1 MEIAV
6 TGANGFIAKNFIYS
20 FVGNKRFN
28 INRITRT
35 TSKDQTKKILNK
47 CKILYH
53 FAGVNRPDKK
63 KKFKKDNFELTKFIC
78 DYLKEKKIKTQ
89 IIFSSSIQVNK
100 NNAYGNSK
108 RKCEKLLLD
117 LKKKNGN
124 NIFILRMPNIF
135 GKWSRP
141 NYNSV
146 VATFCHNIAR
156 NKKVYISDPNSI
168 INLLYVDDLVVKLK
182 EYTKIRSDKKMIDC
196 IKPNDKITLK
206 QLYNKINSFQINRT
220 KKIIGKISKGLN
232 KNLYSTY
239 ISFLPPKKITY
250 NIEKKNDSRGSF
262 VEFYK
267 NDDTGQVSFFIAKK
281 GKIRGHHFH
290 HSKVEKFLVVQGK
303 AIFNMFDISTKKKLS
318 FKLDDKNLKIV
329 ESIPGYQHYIK
340 NVGNSDLI
348 VLLWSNE
355 IFDVK
360 KPDTYKI

>member
-20 FVGNKRFN
+20 FVGNNIIN
-28 INRITRT
+28 INTITRK
-35 TSKDQTKKILNK
+35 TSKVQIKKILNK
-47 CKILYH
+47 CKVLYH

-63 KKFKKDNFELTKFIC
+63 KTFKKDNFELTKFIC
-78 DYLKEKKIKTQ
+78 NYLEEKKLKTQ
-89 IIFSSSIQVNK
+89 IIFSSSIQATK

-108 RKCEKLLLD
+108 KRCEKLLLN
-117 LKKKNGN
+117 LKKNNGN
-124 NIFILRMPNIF
+124 NIFILRLPNIY
-135 GKWSRP
+135 GKWSKP

-168 INLLYVDDLVVKLK
+168 INLLYIDDLVLKLK
-182 EYTKIRSDKKMIDC
+182 EYTKIRLNKKIINL
-196 IKPNDKITLK
+196 IKPNDKITLQ
-206 QLYNKINSFQINRT
+206 QLYNRINYFEENRT

-232 KNLYSTY
+232 KKLYSTY
-239 ISFLPPKKITY
+239 ISFLPKTKIIY
-250 NIEKKNDSRGSF
+250 NIEKKDDPRGSF
-262 VEFYK
+262 AEFYK
-267 NDDTGQVSFFIAKK
+267 NKDTGQVSFFIAKK
-281 GKIRGHHFH
+281 GKIRGHHYH
-290 HSKVEKFLVVQGK
+290 HSKVEKFLVVKGK
-303 AIFNMFDISTKKKLS
+303 AIFNMFDISTKKR
-318 FKLDDKNLKIV
+318 FNFNLDDKNLKIV

-360 KPDTYKI
+360 KPDTYRI

>member
-6 TGANGFIAKNFIYS
+6 TGADGFIAKNFIYS
-20 FVGNKRFN
+20 FVGNKGFN
-28 INRITRT
+28 INKITRN
-35 TSKDQTKKILNK
+35 TSINQVRKILNK

-53 FAGVNRPDKK
+53 FAGVNRPNKTK
-63 KKFKKDNFELTKFIC
+63 TFKKDNFELTRFIC

-89 IIFSSSIQVNK
+89 IIFSSSIQVTK

-124 NIFILRMPNIF
+124 NIYILRMPNIF
-135 GKWSRP
+135 GKWSKP

-156 NKKVYISDPNSI
+156 NKKVYISDPNS
-168 INLLYVDDLVVKLK
+168 NVSLLYIDDLVIKLK
-182 EYTKIRSDKKMIDC
+182 KYTKIGLHKKIIDR
-196 IKPNDKITLK
+196 IKANDKITLGK
-206 QLYNKINSFQINRT
+206 LYNKINDFHINRT
-220 KKIIGKISKGLN
+220 KKIVGKISKGLN

-239 ISFLPPKKITY
+239 ISFLPKNKITY
-250 NIEKKNDSRGSF
+250 NIEKKNDARGSF
-262 VEFYK
+262 AEFYK
-267 NDDTGQVSFFIAKK
+267 NNDTGQVSFFLAKK

-303 AIFNMFDISTKKKLS
+303 AIFNMFDVSTKKKLS

-360 KPDTYKI
+360 KPDTFKV

>member
-6 TGANGFIAKNFIYS
+6 TGANGFVGKNFIYS
-20 FVGNKRFN
+20 FVGKKRFN
-28 INRITRT
+28 INKITRI
-35 TSKDQTKKILNK
+35 TSKDEIRKILNK

-63 KKFKKDNFELTKFIC
+63 KTFKKDNFELTKFIC

-89 IIFSSSIQVNK
+89 IIFSSSIQVAK

-108 RKCEKLLLD
+108 RRCEKLLLD

-124 NIFILRMPNIF
+124 NIFILRMPNIY
-135 GKWSRP
+135 GKWSKP

-146 VATFCHNIAR
+146 VATFCYNIAR
-156 NKKVYISDPNSI
+156 NKKVYISDPNLFIS
-168 INLLYVDDLVVKLK
+168 LLYIDDLVVKLK
-182 EYTKIRSDKKMIDC
+182 EYTKIRSNKKIIVR
-196 IKPNDKITLK
+196 IKANDKITLQK
-206 QLYNKINSFQINRT
+206 LYNKIYNFQINRT
-220 KKIIGKISKGLN
+220 KKIIGNVSKGLN
-232 KNLYSTY
+232 KKLYSTF
-239 ISFLPPKKITY
+239 ISFLPKNKITY
-250 NIEKKNDSRGSF
+250 NIERKNDSRGSF
-262 VEFYK
+262 AEFYK
-267 NDDTGQVSFFIAKK
+267 NNDTGQVSFFIAKK

-290 HSKVEKFLVVQGK
+290 HSKVEKFLVVKGK
-303 AIFNMFDISTKKKLS
+303 AIFDMFDISTKKKLS

-340 NVGNSDLI
+340 NIGNSDLI

-360 KPDTYKI
+360 KPDTFKI

>member
-1 MEIAV
+1 MNVLII
-6 TGANGFIAKNFIYS
+6 GSNGFIGSNIKQFLKHKSDFIIFEHTRKDTLSSLQKKLKICDLVLHFAGENRSKNLNNFIKNNYELSEFIAKNAKKNSHIVYS
-20 FVGNKRFN
+20 ST
-28 INRITRT
+28 I
-35 TSKDQTKKILNK
+35 KIDEKNSYGLS
-47 CKILYH
+47 
-53 FAGVNRPDKK
+53 KK
-63 KKFKKDNFELTKFIC
+63 KAEKVLKKYRTKNKFKL
-78 DYLKEKKIKTQ
+78 
-89 IIFSSSIQVNK
+89 S
-100 NNAYGNSK
+100 
-108 RKCEKLLLD
+108 
-117 LKKKNGN
+117 
-124 NIFILRMPNIF
+124 ILRLPNIF
-135 GKWSRP
+135 GRWSRP

-156 NKKVYISDPNSI
+156 NKKVYISNPNSN

-182 EYTKIRSDKKMIDC
+182 EYTKIQSNKKMIDR
-196 IKPNDKITLK
+196 IKANDKITLK

-239 ISFLPPKKITY
+239 ISFLPQKKITY

-262 VEFYK
+262 AEFYK

>member
-6 TGANGFIAKNFIYS
+6 TGANGFIAKNFIYN
-20 FVGNKRFN
+20 FVGSKRFN
-28 INRITRT
+28 INKITRT
-35 TSKDQTKKILNK
+35 TSKDQVRKILNK
-47 CKILYH
+47 CKVLYH
-53 FAGVNRPDKK
+53 FAGVNRPDKTK
-63 KKFKKDNFELTKFIC
+63 TFKKDNFELTKFIC
-78 DYLKEKKIKTQ
+78 DYLKERKIKTQ
-89 IIFSSSIQVNK
+89 IIFSSSIQVTK

-124 NIFILRMPNIF
+124 NVFILRLPNIF

-156 NKKVYISDPNSI
+156 NKKVYISNPNSI
-168 INLLYVDDLVVKLK
+168 ITLLYIDDLVVKLK
-182 EYTKIRSDKKMIDC
+182 EYTKIGLNKKIIDR
-196 IKPNDKITLK
+196 IKANDKITLQ
-206 QLYNKINSFQINRT
+206 QLYNKINDIEKNRS
-220 KKIIGKISKGLN
+220 KKIIGKISKGFN
-232 KNLYSTY
+232 KQLYSTY
-239 ISFLPPKKITY
+239 ISFLPKNKITY

-262 VEFYK
+262 AEFYK

-303 AIFNMFDISTKKKLS
+303 AIFNMFDISAKKKLS
-318 FKLDDKNLKIV
+318 FKLDDENLKVV